1 MKTLYIECAMGAAG
15 DMLLGALYELLEDK
29 DGFLRTMNGLGL
41 PGVRLVAKS
50 ASTCGIAGT
59 HMAVTVD
66 GQEAYKEDG
75 VPQQGTIYV
84 PLTGS
89 GTKEVCIY
97 FDGEL
102 SQRYPVNF
110 DE

>member
-1 MKTLYIECAMGAAG
+1 
-15 DMLLGALYELLEDK
+15 
-29 DGFLRTMNGLGL
+29 
-41 PGVRLVAKS
+41 
-50 ASTCGIAGT
+50 
-59 HMAVTVD
+59 MAVTVD
-66 GQEAYKEDG
+66 GQEAYKKD
-75 VPQQGTIYV
+75 VDPQQGTIYV